1 VSHTLAEIAQHLD
14 LEVSGPSEQVV
25 TGLAALPE
33 ASGSQLSF
41 CANKR
46 YLDQLEV
53 TSAGAVILRREWR
66 EHWSGPALLSDDP
79 YYDFARATHLFD
91 DRPQPSGT
99 RHASAQVDPS
109 AELDPSVTVDA
120 GAVIGPNVRLA
131 AGVWIG
137 ARVVVGSGCEV
148 GEGTEIRPG
157 VVLYHD
163 VSVGR
168 RCLIH
173 ANTTIGSDGF
183 GFAPSAKGWHKILQL
198 GRVHVGNHVEIGANC
213 AIDRG
218 ALHDTV
224 IGDGVIIDNHVHI
237 AHGVRIGRDSAIAGA
252 VAIAGSTVI
261 GERCTIAGQAGLAD
275 HIEIADDVHIGGQGR
290 VSRSISDPGH
300 YASGTSIQP
309 LKTWT
314 RNVLRFE
321 QLNELARRV
330 STLERQLKDDLAAS
344 DGECES

>member
-1 VSHTLAEIAQHLD
+1 MSHTLAEIARHLD
-14 LEVSGPSEQVV
+14 LEVSGSSEQVV
-25 TGLAALPE
+25 TGLASLPE

-46 YLDQLEV
+46 YLEQLAV
-53 TSAGAVILRREWR
+53 TSAGALILRPEWR
-66 EHWSGPALLSDDP
+66 AHWSGPAILSDDP

-91 DRPQPSGT
+91 DRPKPSGM
-99 RHASAQVDPS
+99 RHASAQIDPS
-109 AELDPSVTVDA
+109 ADLDPSVTVDA

-137 ARVVVGSGCEV
+137 ARVVVGSGCVV

-163 VSVGR
+163 VSVGKD
-168 RCLIH
+168 CLIH

-183 GFAPSAKGWHKILQL
+183 GFAPSAEGWHKILQL
-198 GRVHVGNHVEIGANC
+198 GRVQVGNRVEIGANC

-237 AHGVRIGRDSAIAGA
+237 AHGVRIGRDSALAGGAA
-252 VAIAGSTVI
+252 VAGSTVI
-261 GERCTIAGQAGLAD
+261 GERCTLAGQAGLAD
-275 HIEIADDVHIGGQGR
+275 HLQIADDVHIGGQGR
-290 VSRSISDPGH
+290 VTRSITDAGY

-309 LKTWT
+309 QKTWA
-314 RNVLRFE
+314 RNAVRFE
-321 QLNELARRV
+321 QLNELVRRV
-330 STLERQLKDDLAAS
+330 SALECQLKDASAAS
-344 DGECES
+344 EGDSE

>member
-1 VSHTLAEIAQHLD
+1 VSHTLAEIARHLD
-14 LEVSGPSEQVV
+14 LEVLGPSEQVV
-25 TGLAALPE
+25 TGLAALNE
-33 ASGSQLSF
+33 ASGSQLTF

-46 YLDQLEV
+46 YLDQLANS
-53 TSAGAVILRREWR
+53 SAGAVILRPEWR
-66 EHWSGPALLSDDP
+66 EFWSGPALLSADP
-79 YYDFARATHLFD
+79 YLDFARATHLFD
-91 DRPQPSGT
+91 DRPRPSGQ
-99 RHASAQVDPS
+99 RHASAQIDPS

-120 GAVIGPNVRLA
+120 GAVIGPNVHLA

-137 ARVVVGSGCEV
+137 ARVVIGPGCVV
-148 GEGTEIRPG
+148 GEGTEMRPG

-163 VSVGR
+163 VSLGSH
-168 RCLIH
+168 CLIH

-183 GFAPSAKGWHKILQL
+183 GFAPSVKGWHKILQL
-198 GRVHVGNHVEIGANC
+198 GRVQVGNRVEIGANC

-237 AHGVRIGRDSAIAGA
+237 AHGVRIGRDSALAGA
-252 VAIAGSTVI
+252 AAVAGSTVI

-275 HIEIADDVHIGGQGR
+275 HLEIADDVHIGGQGR
-290 VSRSISDPGH
+290 VTRSIADAGY

-309 LKTWT
+309 QKTWA
-314 RNVLRFE
+314 RNAVRFE

-330 STLERQLKDDLAAS
+330 SALESQLKDGSVAS
-344 DGECES
+344 EGEGE